1 KPSIGHSAYYAP
13 SNAIYLLVLTLKL
26 SGALLLR
33 VPPRTHCWPLC
44 QDRWLLEVRGGFTC
58 RGAAR
63 PRRGSWGEPAG
74 GAHDRKPLRR
84 TLANNGAGYAALTR
98 PYALRLRLTPRP
110 LSAARCCPRSP
121 DFRSRSP
128 WDPYRTSPERT

>member
-1 KPSIGHSAYYAP
+1 MLADSSGRTKHRSACHPRSDICFIPAAIPARIFSASSPDGNEGSEKSTVSGSWPTNNTRFILKPSIGHSAYYAP

-63 PRRGSWGEPAG
+63 PRR
-74 GAHDRKPLRR
+74 
-84 TLANNGAGYAALTR
+84 
-98 PYALRLRLTPRP
+98 
-110 LSAARCCPRSP
+110 
-121 DFRSRSP
+121 
-128 WDPYRTSPERT
+128 